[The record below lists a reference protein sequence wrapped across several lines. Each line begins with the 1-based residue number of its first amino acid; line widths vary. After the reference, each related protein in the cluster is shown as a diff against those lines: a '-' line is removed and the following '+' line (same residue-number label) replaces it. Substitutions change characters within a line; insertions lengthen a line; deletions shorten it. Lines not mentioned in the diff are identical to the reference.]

1 MNKMKLPPEIQF
13 HQDIPL
19 LVYRPRGLIGEVA
32 LNNVISVIEELEAAT
47 QEPFYRFFDTLSAHE
62 VELNFKYIIQVSLHR
77 HLAYAGRPPLKSA
90 ILATDATT
98 IHYGRLHALLT
109 QGSPITVRVFQH
121 REEAAHWLGVPIEL
135 LAAEPAD
142 EKHSAHQEALRLVKP
157 HWLRGVVAGVTIQLG
172 GCDGK
177 TPSFL
182 Q

>member
-98 IHYGRLHALLT
+98 LHRKRQRAYHSRRPILRCTASRRQRAGQGDGPCYCLLYKQSSRAT
-109 QGSPITVRVFQH
+109 
-121 REEAAHWLGVPIEL
+121 L
-135 LAAEPAD
+135 LLRKAN
-142 EKHSAHQEALRLVKP
+142 EK
-157 HWLRGVVAGVTIQLG
+157 
-172 GCDGK
+172 
-177 TPSFL
+177 
-182 Q
+182 